1 MPEINFTDLVQ
12 IFGGALIA
20 LYALFQAFTKIFGNV
35 GVLKKRKEEKEAQE
49 KAKRQ
54 AEYREQMG
62 TLIEELIIPIIDDIK
77 ETNVSQDESL
87 KQLKESSNDMLR
99 REITNVYY
107 KYLPYKKI
115 SRYTKEELFH
125 LVNDYQKQGGN
136 TFVKEIFDEMK
147 TWEIVQKEED
157 VERKSK

>member
-12 IFGGALIA
+12 ICGGALIA
-20 LYALFQAFTKIFGNV
+20 IYALFQAFIKVFGNV
-35 GVLKKRKEEKEAQE
+35 GVLKKRKDEKEAQE

-54 AEYREQMG
+54 TEYREQMG
-62 TLIEELIIPIIDDIK
+62 VLIEELIIPIINDIK
-77 ETNVSQDESL
+77 ETNASQDESL

-99 REITNVYY
+99 REITNIYY
-107 KYLPYKKI
+107 KYLPYKRI
-115 SRYTKEELFH
+115 PRYTKEELFH